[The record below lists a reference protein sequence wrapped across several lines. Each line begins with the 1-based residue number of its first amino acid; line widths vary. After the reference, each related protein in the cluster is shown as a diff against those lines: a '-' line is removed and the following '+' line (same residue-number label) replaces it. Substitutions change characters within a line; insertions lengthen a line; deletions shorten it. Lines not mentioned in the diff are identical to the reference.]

1 MKKILRLMEVAIWIL
16 IICQPIFAQVKP
28 ADEKAANIQQLM
40 KMMGTEKLVQRMI
53 DQMMNAFRP
62 MFTQA
67 VKGSG
72 NVDAVLN
79 RVQEIM
85 TEEFK
90 AVDFTALT
98 AGLYDKYFTSDE
110 NQGTTRI
117 LSIPGW
123 SKSYTGS
130 PCFIPGVDETRDG
143 TRPVG
148 GSENNETG
156 SGRVSGTERQA
167 ETTGQ
172 NVSVILRRTYGLLAS
187 QLPAEMLPTHS
198 KRSRIKCW
206 RDRAC

>member
-1 MKKILRLMEVAIWIL
+1 MKKILRLMEVPICIL
-16 IICQPIFAQVKP
+16 IICQPIFAQVRP

-40 KMMGTEKLVQRMI
+40 KMMGTEKLVHSMI

-72 NVDAVLN
+72 NADAVLN

-110 NQGTTRI
+110 I
-117 LSIPGW
+117 
-123 SKSYTGS
+123 K
-130 PCFIPGVDETRDG
+130 
-143 TRPVG
+143 
-148 GSENNETG
+148 
-156 SGRVSGTERQA
+156 
-167 ETTGQ
+167 
-172 NVSVILRRTYGLLAS
+172 GLLAFYQS
-187 QLPAEMLPTHS
+187 PVGQKAIQVLPALS
-198 KRSRIKCW
+198 
-206 RDRAC
+206 